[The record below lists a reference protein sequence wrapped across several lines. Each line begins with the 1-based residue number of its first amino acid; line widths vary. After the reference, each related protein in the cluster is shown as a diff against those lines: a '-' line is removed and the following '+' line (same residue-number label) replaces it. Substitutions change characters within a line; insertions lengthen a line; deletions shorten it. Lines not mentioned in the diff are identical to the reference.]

1 MVAVTDPYADPDL
14 PTDRRV
20 ADLLERMTPAEK
32 VGQLVGAAPFLEGVG
47 TTAELF
53 DLVDEDGLGAVAPF
67 GWPLAAETDPA
78 TCLELANDLQ
88 RTAVEETRLGVPL
101 LLYVDADHGHAFVD
115 DTTVIPHNLGLAATR
130 DPELVQNAAAVTARE
145 VAATGANQALNP
157 VCGVAREPRWGRVYE
172 TFGES
177 PTLCAEMAA
186 AKVRGYQGE
195 DVAADDRV
203 AATAKHFPA
212 YSDPVRGEDAAPVD
226 ISEHTLRRVFVPP
239 FRAAIDAGALSVM
252 PAYNELDGHPVH
264 GSRRYLTDL
273 LREELGFDGVTV
285 SDWHGVRMLHEDH
298 RTARSMDEATYQAT
312 TAGLDVT
319 SIGGPAHVERLRE
332 LLESGR
338 LDETTV
344 DAAVRHVLRV
354 KFELGLFEDPYTD
367 PDRLDSLRSGANRE
381 TALDCARESMTL
393 LQNDDDV
400 LPLADDADV
409 LVAGPNADSLRNQ
422 FGGWSNVDDE
432 TPGTSILDGIRER
445 SGGGV
450 THERGSDVDGYVDV
464 EAAADRAADADAAVV
479 VVGEPGY
486 IHEFENSGSP
496 AGAFPSRHSLEL
508 PEAQRDLVAAV
519 AATGAHTV
527 VVLVSGRPLAI
538 EPTADSADAL
548 LWAYLPGSEGGQ
560 AVAETLYGDH
570 NPSGTLPIS
579 IPRSAGHLPTRF
591 NHRPHPTPIGK
602 HAHPPSYDPL
612 FPFGHG
618 LSYTD
623 FEVSRPSLSAESV
636 GPEDEVTAT
645 VEVSNVGDRDGEKT
659 VHLYGTDRF
668 SSRVTPVRELV
679 AFERTAV
686 PAGETREVSFE
697 VDVGTFA
704 VVGDD
709 GTARTEPGVVELSCA
724 GETVEL
730 VVEEYGFEEET
741 GEERA
746 ERS

>member
-1 MVAVTDPYADPDL
+1 MTDPYADPDL
-14 PTDRRV
+14 STERRV
-20 ADLLERMTPAEK
+20 ADLLDRMTPAEK
-32 VGQLVGAAPFLEGVG
+32 AGQLVGAAPFLEGVG
-47 TTAELF
+47 TTDKLF
-53 DLVDEDGLGAVAPF
+53 DLVEEYGLGAVAPF

-88 RTAVEETRLGVPL
+88 RTAVEETRLGIPL

-115 DTTVIPHNLGLAATR
+115 DTTVLPHNLGLAATR

-157 VCGVAREPRWGRVYE
+157 VCGVGREPRWGRVYE

-195 DVAADDRV
+195 DASADDRV

-212 YSDPVRGEDAAPVD
+212 YSDPVRGEDAAPVE
-226 ISEHTLRRVFVPP
+226 ISEHTLQRVFVPS
-239 FRAAIDAGALSVM
+239 FQAAIDAGALSVM

-264 GSRRYLTDL
+264 GSRRHLTDL
-273 LREELGFDGVTV
+273 LRGELDFDGVTV
-285 SDWHGVRMLHEDH
+285 SDWHGVKMLHEDH

-312 TAGLDVT
+312 TAGLDIT
-319 SIGGPAHVERLRE
+319 SIGGPAHVERLRD
-332 LLESGR
+332 LLASGR
-338 LDETTV
+338 LDEETV
-344 DAAVRHVLRV
+344 DAAARRVLRV
-354 KFELGLFEDPYTD
+354 KFDVGLFEDPYTD
-367 PDRLDSLRSGANRE
+367 PAGLDGLRSRANRE
-381 TALDCARESMTL
+381 TALRCARESMTL

-432 TPGTSILDGIRER
+432 TSGISILEGLEER
-445 SGGGV
+445 AGGAV
-450 THERGSDVDGYVDV
+450 VHEPGADLDAPVDLDSAVN
-464 EAAADRAADADAAVV
+464 AAADADAAVV
-479 VVGEPGY
+479 VVGEPAY
-486 IHEFENSGSP
+486 LHEFENSGSP

-508 PEAQRDLVAAV
+508 PDAQRDLVAAV
-519 AATGAHTV
+519 AGTGTPTV

-538 EPTADSADAL
+538 EQTADSADAL
-548 LWAYLPGSEGGQ
+548 LWAYLPGSEAGQ
-560 AVAETLYGDH
+560 AVAETLFGDH
-570 NPSGTLPIS
+570 NPAGTLPIS
-579 IPRSAGHLPTRF
+579 IPRSTGHLPTRF
-591 NHRPHPTPIGK
+591 NHRPHPTPIGS
-602 HAHPPSYDPL
+602 HAHPPAYDPL

-623 FEVSRPSLSAESV
+623 FDVSGPSLSVDSV
-636 GPEDEVTAT
+636 GPEGAVTVT
-645 VEVSNVGDRDGEKT
+645 VEVSNVGDRDGET
-659 VHLYGTDRF
+659 AIHLYGTDRF

-679 AFERTAV
+679 AFERVAV

-697 VDVGTFA
+697 VDVGAFA

-709 GTARTEPGVVELSCA
+709 GTARTEPGVVELSCG

-730 VVEEYGFEEET
+730 VVEGYGFEEGAT
-741 GEERA
+741 N
-746 ERS
+746 